1 MRFCKCRKHRS
12 DNAPSAIH
20 PLRERVGNDNSG
32 SPVYGRLGHGS
43 TEPFSATPVPV
54 SGLNLN

>member
-1 MRFCKCRKHRS
+1 M
-12 DNAPSAIH
+12 
-20 PLRERVGNDNSG
+20 GNDNSG
-32 SPVYGRLGHGS
+32 NPVYGRLGHGS